1 MTTQNPTLIAI
12 ERATKNLQ
20 KIMADTIKATA
31 DFATITD
38 RSQTIAM
45 EIEDQ
50 QVALANLK
58 SEFDT
63 ARRTS
68 DAELKLRV
76 LEDSRAVLAELLAKF
91 GLAEVTN
98 EGVTLLQ
105 AQVASLNNELA
116 NGIAQAKK
124 EAQQAAYIQYSND
137 AKAAAAAH
145 ALEIAQTKA
154 QLEAKDKEISF
165 LSQQIS
171 YLQKQIE
178 EERATRLQVAQAEA
192 NKQGVVV
199 NAGK

>member
-58 SEFDT
+58 AEFDT
-63 ARRTS
+63 ARRTA

-76 LEDSRAVLAELLAKF
+76 LEDSSAVLAELMNKF
-91 GLAEVTN
+91 NRADISKDEVAA
-98 EGVTLLQ
+98 LQ
-105 AQVASLNNELA
+105 SQVVLLNNELA
-116 NGIAQAKK
+116 NGIAAAKK
-124 EAQQAAYIQYSND
+124 EAQSAAYMQYSNE
-137 AKAAAAAH
+137 AKANAAAH

-154 QLEAKDKEISF
+154 QLEAKDKEIAF
-165 LSQQIS
+165 MSQQVE

-178 EERATRLQVAQAEA
+178 AERATRLQVAQAEA
-192 NKQGVVV
+192 NKQGVIV

>member
-1 MTTQNPTLIAI
+1 MSIQNPTLIAI

-31 DFATITD
+31 EFATITD

-50 QVALANLK
+50 QIALANLK
-58 SEFDT
+58 AEYDT
-63 ARRTS
+63 ARRTA

-76 LEDSRAVLAELLAKF
+76 LEDSRAVLAELLVKF
-91 GLAEVTN
+91 GLAEVTT
-98 EGVTLLQ
+98 EAVAELQ
-105 AQVASLNNELA
+105 SQVATLNNELTT
-116 NGIAQAKK
+116 GIAQAKK
-124 EAQQAAYIQYSND
+124 EAQQVAYTHYANE
-137 AKAAAAAH
+137 ATNLKAAH
-145 ALEIAQTKA
+145 ALEIANSKA
-154 QLEAKDKEISF
+154 QLEAKDKEIAF
-165 LSQQIS
+165 MAQQIA

-199 NAGK
+199 NTGK

>member
-45 EIEDQ
+45 ESEDQ

-76 LEDSRAVLAELLAKF
+76 LEDSRAVLTELLAKF
-91 GLAEVTN
+91 GLAEVST
-98 EGVTLLQ
+98 EGVAALQ
-105 AQVASLNNELA
+105 AQVVSLNNELA

-137 AKAAAAAH
+137 VKAVASAH

-154 QLEAKDKEISF
+154 QLEAKDKEVSF

>member
-31 DFATITD
+31 DFATVTD

-50 QVALANLK
+50 QVALSNLK
-58 SEFDT
+58 AEFDT
-63 ARRTS
+63 ARRTA

-76 LEDSRAVLAELLAKF
+76 LEDSSAVLADLMAKF
-91 GLAEVTN
+91 NRADVSKEELAS
-98 EGVTLLQ
+98 LQ
-105 AQVASLNNELA
+105 TQVASLQTEMA
-116 NGIAQAKK
+116 NGIASAKK
-124 EAQQAAYIQYSND
+124 EAQQAAYVSYTNE
-137 AKAAAAAH
+137 AKAMVAAH

-165 LSQQIS
+165 MSQQVD

-178 EERATRLQVAQAEA
+178 AERATRLQVAQAEA